1 MGTKQIRHSM
11 PDLVNE
17 NIVFF
22 RKHEDGYFERVE
34 QVMIRDTRTN
44 KLESNSETVSDEKYE
59 ITSDDDYD
67 HEVAYQD
74 IDGKEKSIRYKKI
87 RE

>member
-1 MGTKQIRHSM
+1 MGTRQIRHST

-17 NIVFF
+17 NVVFF

-34 QVMIRDTRTN
+34 KIMIRDPRTN
-44 KLESNSETVSDEKYE
+44 KLVTNEETVSDEKYE
-59 ITSDDDYD
+59 ITTDSDYE
-67 HEVAYQD
+67 HEVKYQD
-74 IDGKEKSIRYKKI
+74 VDGKEKSIRYKQI

>member
-1 MGTKQIRHSM
+1 MGTKQIRHST

-34 QVMIRDTRTN
+34 KIMVLDTRTN
-44 KLESNSETVSDEKYE
+44 KSDAHEETVSDEKYE
-59 ITSDDDYD
+59 ITTDSDYD
-67 HEVAYQD
+67 HEVKYQD
-74 IDGKEKSIRYKKI
+74 VDGKEKSIRYKQI

>member
-1 MGTKQIRHSM
+1 M

-44 KLESNSETVSDEKYE
+44 KLESNIETVSDEKYE